1 MITYNKESLNR
12 IAQSLEKM
20 AGVNPDP
27 PSPSGSGVMTCRI
40 TGNIANLDDSPLY
53 LDKTYREISD
63 FVANGGMVQAVGE
76 ALEED
81 AEDRA
86 TVIFLLSI
94 FMHQSLEGRYFVL
107 FMTSANS
114 IEFYSS
120 DIDGVLSTTMPDVGP
135 N

>member
-20 AGVNPDP
+20 AGVSPDP
-27 PSPSGSGVMTCRI
+27 PSPSGGGVMTCRI
-40 TGNIANLDDSPLY
+40 TGNIANSDDTLY

-81 AEDRA
+81 AEDGV
-86 TVIFLLSI
+86 TVIGVLSS
-94 FMHQSLEGRYFVL
+94 FMHHSLKGGYFVQ
-107 FMTSANS
+107 FITDGDSMR
-114 IEFYSS
+114 FYSS
-120 DIDGVLSTTMPDVGP
+120 DIDGVLSTTAPDIGP
-135 N
+135 M

>member
-20 AGVNPDP
+20 AGVSPDP

-40 TGNIANLDDSPLY
+40 TVDPTSDDILY

-63 FVANGGMVQAVGE
+63 FVANGGMVQAVI
-76 ALEED
+76 ED
-81 AEDRA
+81 SNPDTEYR
-86 TVIFLLSI
+86 TTIILFLSS
-94 FMHQSLEGRYFVL
+94 FRRPSVEGPYLAQFL
-107 FMTSANS
+107 GDGNP
-114 IEFYSS
+114 IEFYSL

-135 N
+135 K